1 MTTTNKTT
9 KKEIKNDTI
18 NNRFNCNNYS
28 SSSISKLWNNNITL
42 TNNKQE
48 RGTVMKQIT
57 LSSNQQAIQDIIDN
71 LKDTLND
78 IEEYELMVDDCNK
91 DVANGHKYQQ
101 WVLDT
106 LKLAT
111 QKSQGRGDYTQNKC
125 KTMKERFITMIEDLE
140 SFRKHYLTWD
150 DKLVPPLE
158 KLYYELCEEKEY
170 RKGDR

>member
-1 MTTTNKTT
+1 
-9 KKEIKNDTI
+9 
-18 NNRFNCNNYS
+18 
-28 SSSISKLWNNNITL
+28 
-42 TNNKQE
+42 
-48 RGTVMKQIT
+48 MKQIT

-158 KLYYELCEEKEY
+158 KIYY
-170 RKGDR
+170 